1 MQIVLSFFS
10 ELTIFM
16 ALIIV
21 GLIIILLLK
30 AVVQLIIPIV
40 AAAVAW
46 FLTHS
51 LIYAGIAFL
60 AFAVLQLIL
69 KRK

>member
-40 AAAVAW
+40 GAAVVW

-69 KRK
+69 KKK

>member
-1 MQIVLSFFS
+1 MEMALPSFS

-30 AVVQLIIPIV
+30 AVVQLILPMA
-40 AAAVAW
+40 AAAVVW
-46 FLTHS
+46 FLTRS
-51 LIYAGIAFL
+51 LVYAGIAFL

-69 KRK
+69 KRR

>member
-1 MQIVLSFFS
+1 MQTIRSFFS

-16 ALIIV
+16 ALVIV

-30 AVVQLIIPIV
+30 AVVQLVIPIV
-40 AAAVAW
+40 AAAVVW

-51 LIYAGIAFL
+51 LTYAGIAFL
-60 AFAVLQLIL
+60 AFAVLQLIV
-69 KRK
+69 KRR

>member
-10 ELTIFM
+10 EFTIFM
-16 ALIIV
+16 ALIIL

-30 AVVQLIIPIV
+30 AVVQLIIPMV
-40 AAAVAW
+40 AAAVVW
-46 FLTHS
+46 FLTHN

-60 AFAVLQLIL
+60 AFAVLQLII

>member
-1 MQIVLSFFS
+1 MALPSFS

-30 AVVQLIIPIV
+30 AVVQLILPMA
-40 AAAVAW
+40 AAAVVW
-46 FLTHS
+46 FLTRS
-51 LIYAGIAFL
+51 LVYAGIAFL

-69 KRK
+69 KRR